1 MDKNLKN
8 RVEASEWFQS
18 YKPQLDHLRRFLHDN
33 KATVMVGAGFSKNAK
48 KAQGVE
54 IKNWSEL
61 ADDFYLKIFGKKPD
75 KEDTSYRS
83 ALKLASQVSAQFG
96 RNALDKIIE
105 NAVPIDKVKPG
116 NLHTKLVNLPWKDIF
131 TTNYD
136 DLLERA
142 QKTQVYSLVTDRK
155 TILYKT
161 SPRIIKLHG
170 SIPNIKPYIIDEE
183 DYRTYPEKYPEFVN
197 TVRQS
202 LIETALCLI
211 GFSGDDPNFQSW
223 LGWIRDK
230 QGDDLNPIYLLSVSP
245 KPYHESEISLF
256 ERRKIKIIQRDPE
269 VFKSVEDFFNFIFD
283 YLNQTPY
290 FENSSKWD
298 GKLNFNELKNKVVD
312 YVEADGKLKKV
323 ISALGIDECISEY
336 SKIRKAYPGWICI
349 PRTLLYGF
357 QQSLQSELSTFGS
370 IFREIEE
377 NKKRILIYE
386 LLWRMEKSFTPIYVV
401 SWLKDYIEELSTAV
415 SLEEFNNIENSFI
428 FLNLLSFYRRT
439 NNIQKFQE
447 LSSKLGMVY
456 DLGDSQLID
465 LYLYENCLFQA
476 TFLNYS
482 KVKELLFSWDIVEG
496 NYRGLIW
503 KASIQN
509 LIGESIEA
517 KTSLSRAYKRLENEV
532 VGSENMEE
540 ISSSMAVISHILS
553 HYEIFNGGY
562 GQNLTGN
569 NLDFSPNELINDEK
583 NKLLEA
589 KEEIRDFNL
598 SSFHVKHS
606 FKLNSIKE
614 SYLSASFYYDGLVYP
629 AARIL
634 TILESLGCPWKI
646 DNINFYKFSLKVSL
660 KTLAKA
666 GVNELVIHYLINF
679 YYKDIV
685 SDILTKELVV
695 NTGANYIEKVFNELY
710 PRIYKFFSGSSD
722 HGVNNNAIFLASNVL
737 VRFSPVLK
745 DNAIIKILHL
755 MLKIRENFHNYFEY
769 EALEILFDCLK
780 IDSRKKVFEK
790 LILSKLNVGTKSW
803 ITFPVASPF
812 NVKETCF
819 KFICQGLSSSDNE
832 ESNYAYIRAAQ
843 LFIHFSDDQKNRI
856 SNYIINWRNKVI
868 PNSMNALYS
877 FNLIPYDESRDNV
890 DINALLKS
898 AIKKLYS
905 FSLLN
910 KDSGLNYRD
919 NALEI
924 INQVEIIYILNKYIP
939 KEECT
944 NLLKNLY
951 IILVILN
958 EKELS
963 DNLKVNI
970 FNKNET
976 IFISQISCIIINII
990 DRSYKIKK
998 DLIAVYQNLA
1008 NSNQINF
1015 FALEK
1020 LIKISANSIS
1030 HLKYFNDLLLRTALS
1045 IDNKNISIALLFLE
1059 QKEWES
1065 NEKVWIAINNTL
1077 MYGPLKGASRYINS
1091 IIRCAKNNKTIPT
1104 NIFNFSELFS
1114 HLSRR
1119 IENYEASADEIFD
1132 TLFQLFRLASFLIE
1146 FNNKEEILQ
1155 KNDAKAVLD
1164 WLKKM
1169 RNRPRLPKDVIIGS
1183 EVGKVD
1189 ALSINDVA
1197 S

>member
-1 MDKNLKN
+1 MDKNFKN
-8 RVEASEWFQS
+8 RVEATEWFQS

-83 ALKLASQVSAQFG
+83 ALKLASQVSAQYG

-105 NAVPIDKVKPG
+105 NAVPIDKVNPG
-116 NLHTKLVNLPWKDIF
+116 KLHTKLVNLPWKDIF

-202 LIETALCLI
+202 LIETVLCLI

-230 QGDDLNPIYLLSVSP
+230 QGDDLNPIYLLSVSS

-283 YLNQTPY
+283 YLSQTPY
-290 FENSSKWD
+290 FENSSKWSGRLD
-298 GKLNFNELKNKVVD
+298 FNVLKNNVVD
-312 YVEADGKLKKV
+312 YVKTNGKLKKV
-323 ISALGIDECISEY
+323 ISELGVDECISEY
-336 SKIRKAYPGWICI
+336 SKIRKAYPGWVCI
-349 PRTLLYGF
+349 PRTLLYGL
-357 QQSLQSELSTFGS
+357 QQSLQLELSIFGP

-386 LLWRMEKSFTPIYVV
+386 LLWRMEKSFTPIYVI
-401 SWLKDYIEELSTAV
+401 SWLKDYIEELSTSVA
-415 SLEEFNNIENSFI
+415 LEEFNNIENSFI

-439 NNIQKFQE
+439 NNIQKFNE
-447 LSSKLGMVY
+447 LSSKLEVVY
-456 DLGDSQLID
+456 ELGDSQLID
-465 LYLYENCLFQA
+465 LYLYENCLFHA
-476 TFLNYS
+476 TFLNFS
-482 KVKELLFSWDIVEG
+482 RVKELLFSWDIAEG

-503 KASIQN
+503 KARIQN

-532 VGSENMEE
+532 VGGENMEE

-553 HYEIFNGGY
+553 HYELFNGGY

-569 NLDFSPNELINDEK
+569 NLDFSPNEFIKDEK

-589 KEEIRDFNL
+589 KENIQDSNF
-598 SSFHVKHS
+598 SSLHVKHA
-606 FKLNSIKE
+606 FKLNSIEE
-614 SYLSASFYYDGLVYP
+614 SYFSTASFYDGLVYP

-634 TILESLGCPWKI
+634 TILESLGCPWQI
-646 DNINFYKFSLKVSL
+646 DNINFYKIFLKVSL

-666 GVNELVIHYLINF
+666 GINELVIHYLINI

-685 SDILTKELVV
+685 SDVLTKEFVV
-695 NTGANYIEKVFNELY
+695 NTGVEYIEKVFNELC
-710 PRIYKFFSGSSD
+710 PQIDKFFSRSTD
-722 HGVNNNAIFLASNVL
+722 HNINKNIIFLTSNVL
-737 VRFSPVLK
+737 VRFSPVLEDK
-745 DNAIIKILHL
+745 AIIKILYF
-755 MLKIRENFHNYFEY
+755 MLKIRESFHNYFEY
-769 EALEILFDCLK
+769 ETLDILFDCLK
-780 IDSRKKVFEK
+780 IDSRKKVFDK
-790 LILSKLNVGTKSW
+790 LILSKLNVGHKSW
-803 ITFPVASPF
+803 ITFPVVSSF

-819 KFICQGLSSSDNE
+819 KFICRGLSSSDNE

-843 LFIHFSDDQKNRI
+843 LFMYFSDEQKNRI
-856 SNYIINWRNKVI
+856 STYVINWRNKVNS
-868 PNSMNALYS
+868 NSMNALYS
-877 FNLIPYDESRDNV
+877 FNLIPYDKNQDNV
-890 DINALLKS
+890 DINTLLKS
-898 AIKKLYS
+898 AINKLNS
-905 FSLLN
+905 FSLI
-910 KDSGLNYRD
+910 DGGSTYRD
-919 NALEI
+919 DLLDI

-939 KEECT
+939 IEENA
-944 NLLKNLY
+944 NLLKNLCK
-951 IILVILN
+951 ILVILN
-958 EKELS
+958 EKDLS
-963 DNLKVNI
+963 GNLMANI
-970 FNKNET
+970 FDKNET
-976 IFISQISCIIINII
+976 IFVSQISCIVVNVI
-990 DRSYKIKK
+990 DRSCRIKK
-998 DLIAVYQNLA
+998 ELLNVYKSLA
-1008 NSNQINF
+1008 DSNRINF

-1020 LIKISANSIS
+1020 LIEISTNPFFHSD
-1030 HLKYFNDLLLRTALS
+1030 YFNDLLLRTVLS
-1045 IDNKNISIALLFLE
+1045 IDNKNIPIALQFLE
-1059 QKEWES
+1059 QKEWKS
-1065 NEKVWIAINNTL
+1065 YEKIWAVINSTL
-1077 MYGPLKGASRYINS
+1077 MYGPLRGASRYINS
-1091 IIRCAKNNKTIPT
+1091 IISCAKNNKTIST
-1104 NIFNFSELFS
+1104 NVFNFSTIFS
-1114 HLSRR
+1114 NLLRR
-1119 IENYEASADEIFD
+1119 IENHEANADEVFD
-1132 TLFQLFRLASFLIE
+1132 TLFQLFRLASFLME
-1146 FNNKEEILQ
+1146 FNNKTKILQ
-1155 KNDAKAVLD
+1155 KNDARAVQD
-1164 WLKKM
+1164 WLEKM
-1169 RNRPRLPKDVIIGS
+1169 RNCRSLPNDVIIGS

-1189 ALSINDVA
+1189 ALFINDVA
-1197 S
+1197 P